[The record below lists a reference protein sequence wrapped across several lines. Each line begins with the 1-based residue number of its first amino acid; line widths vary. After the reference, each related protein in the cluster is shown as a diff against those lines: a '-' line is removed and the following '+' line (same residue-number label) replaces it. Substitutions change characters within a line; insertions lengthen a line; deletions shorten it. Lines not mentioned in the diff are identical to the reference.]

1 MDFAKNS
8 KNVYSTLRKFNLDRK
23 HIREWLKQEKGLVN
37 QKRGSRSNGRGCTS
51 RFPLME
57 QTWFNDCKKAR
68 DEGKIIKRW

>member
-37 QKRGSRSNGRGCTS
+37 QKRGSRSNGRGCI
-51 RFPLME
+51 RGFHRWNRHGLMIV
-57 QTWFNDCKKAR
+57 KRHGMK
-68 DEGKIIKRW
+68 GK

>member
-1 MDFAKNS
+1 M
-8 KNVYSTLRKFNLDRK
+8 
-23 HIREWLKQEKGLVN
+23 N